1 MGWPGIRGSIRRT
14 ACIRTRW
21 ANGSWRR
28 MCGRRWSHYY
38 SVLGN
43 RESGLG
49 NRESRVPISGEQH
62 SLTRAKTTAKFK
74 GCLALVSVSS
84 FLFPDRAQRMAIPAT
99 QIRRGMVIVFEGDPC
114 RIVEFRH
121 HTPGNLRA
129 MVQAKL
135 KNLRNGASF
144 EHRFRAADS
153 IDPASM
159 ETHDLE
165 FLYQGGDTY
174 HFMNTEN
181 YDQLEMDEEMLGDN
195 AQWMQ
200 PGMKIQA
207 EYYDGRPVGI
217 KLPNSLVLE
226 VVDTAP
232 VMKTATKTAS
242 SKPAKLENGVT
253 INVPEFVGTG
263 DKVKVNPATSEY
275 QERAK

>member
-1 MGWPGIRGSIRRT
+1 
-14 ACIRTRW
+14 
-21 ANGSWRR
+21 
-28 MCGRRWSHYY
+28 
-38 SVLGN
+38 
-43 RESGLG
+43 
-49 NRESRVPISGEQH
+49 
-62 SLTRAKTTAKFK
+62 
-74 GCLALVSVSS
+74 
-84 FLFPDRAQRMAIPAT
+84 MAIPAT

-114 RIVEFRH
+114 RVVEFRH

-135 KNLRNGASF
+135 KNIRTGSSF

-165 FLYQGGDTY
+165 FMYQGGDTY

-242 SKPAKLENGVT
+242 TKPAKLENGVT

-263 DKVKVNPATSEY
+263 DKVKVNPSTGEY

>member
-1 MGWPGIRGSIRRT
+1 
-14 ACIRTRW
+14 
-21 ANGSWRR
+21 
-28 MCGRRWSHYY
+28 
-38 SVLGN
+38 
-43 RESGLG
+43 
-49 NRESRVPISGEQH
+49 
-62 SLTRAKTTAKFK
+62 
-74 GCLALVSVSS
+74 
-84 FLFPDRAQRMAIPAT
+84 MAIPAT

-114 RIVEFRH
+114 RVVEFRH

-135 KNLRNGASF
+135 KNLRTGSSF

-181 YDQLEMDEEMLGDN
+181 YDQLEMDEESLGDN

-263 DKVKVNPATSEY
+263 DKVKVNPTTGEY
-275 QERAK
+275 QARAK

>member
-1 MGWPGIRGSIRRT
+1 M
-14 ACIRTRW
+14 
-21 ANGSWRR
+21 
-28 MCGRRWSHYY
+28 
-38 SVLGN
+38 VL
-43 RESGLG
+43 
-49 NRESRVPISGEQH
+49 
-62 SLTRAKTTAKFK
+62 
-74 GCLALVSVSS
+74 
-84 FLFPDRAQRMAIPAT
+84 
-99 QIRRGMVIVFEGDPC
+99 VFEGDPC
-114 RIVEFRH
+114 RVIEFRH

-135 KNLRNGASF
+135 KNLRNGSSF

-181 YDQLEMDEEMLGDN
+181 YDQLEMDEETLGDN

-200 PGMKIQA
+200 PNMKIQA

-242 SKPAKLENGVT
+242 TKPAKLENGVT

-263 DKVKVNPATSEY
+263 DKVKVNPSTGEY

>member
-1 MGWPGIRGSIRRT
+1 
-14 ACIRTRW
+14 
-21 ANGSWRR
+21 
-28 MCGRRWSHYY
+28 
-38 SVLGN
+38 
-43 RESGLG
+43 
-49 NRESRVPISGEQH
+49 
-62 SLTRAKTTAKFK
+62 
-74 GCLALVSVSS
+74 
-84 FLFPDRAQRMAIPAT
+84 
-99 QIRRGMVIVFEGDPC
+99 MVIVFEGEPC
-114 RIVEFRH
+114 RVVEFRH

-135 KNLRNGASF
+135 KNLRTGSSF
-144 EHRFRAADS
+144 DHRFRAADS

-217 KLPNSLVLE
+217 KLPNSLILE
-226 VVDTAP
+226 IVDTAP

-263 DKVKVNPATSEY
+263 DKVKVNPATGEY

>member
-1 MGWPGIRGSIRRT
+1 
-14 ACIRTRW
+14 
-21 ANGSWRR
+21 
-28 MCGRRWSHYY
+28 
-38 SVLGN
+38 
-43 RESGLG
+43 
-49 NRESRVPISGEQH
+49 
-62 SLTRAKTTAKFK
+62 
-74 GCLALVSVSS
+74 
-84 FLFPDRAQRMAIPAT
+84 MAIPAT
-99 QIRRGMVIVFEGDPC
+99 QIRRGMVIVFEGEPC
-114 RIVEFRH
+114 RVIEFRH

-135 KNLRNGASF
+135 KNLRSGSSF

-174 HFMNTEN
+174 HFMNVEN
-181 YDQLEMDEEMLGDN
+181 YDQLEMDEEALGDN

-242 SKPAKLENGVT
+242 TKPAKLENGVT

-263 DKVKVNPATSEY
+263 DKVKVNPATGEY
-275 QERAK
+275 QERAKG

>member
-1 MGWPGIRGSIRRT
+1 
-14 ACIRTRW
+14 
-21 ANGSWRR
+21 
-28 MCGRRWSHYY
+28 
-38 SVLGN
+38 
-43 RESGLG
+43 
-49 NRESRVPISGEQH
+49 
-62 SLTRAKTTAKFK
+62 
-74 GCLALVSVSS
+74 
-84 FLFPDRAQRMAIPAT
+84 MAMPAT
-99 QIRRGMVIVFEGDPC
+99 QIRRGMVLVFEGEPC
-114 RIVEFRH
+114 RVVEFRH

-135 KNLRNGASF
+135 KNLRTGSNF

-153 IDPASM
+153 IERAAM

-207 EYYDGRPVGI
+207 EYYDGRPIGI
-217 KLPNSLVLE
+217 QLPQYLVLE
-226 VVDTAP
+226 IVETSP
-232 VMKTATKTAS
+232 VMRSATKTAS

-253 INVPEFVGTG
+253 VNVPEFIGTG
-263 DKVKVNPATSEY
+263 EKVRVNPATGEY
-275 QERAK
+275 MERAK

>member
-1 MGWPGIRGSIRRT
+1 
-14 ACIRTRW
+14 
-21 ANGSWRR
+21 
-28 MCGRRWSHYY
+28 
-38 SVLGN
+38 
-43 RESGLG
+43 
-49 NRESRVPISGEQH
+49 
-62 SLTRAKTTAKFK
+62 
-74 GCLALVSVSS
+74 
-84 FLFPDRAQRMAIPAT
+84 MAMPAT
-99 QIRRGMVIVFEGDPC
+99 LIRRGMVLVFEGEPC
-114 RIVEFRH
+114 RVVDFRH

-135 KNLRNGASF
+135 KNLRTGSSF

-242 SKPAKLENGVT
+242 TKPAKLENGVT

-263 DKVKVNPATSEY
+263 DKVKVNPSTGEY

>member
-1 MGWPGIRGSIRRT
+1 
-14 ACIRTRW
+14 
-21 ANGSWRR
+21 
-28 MCGRRWSHYY
+28 
-38 SVLGN
+38 
-43 RESGLG
+43 
-49 NRESRVPISGEQH
+49 
-62 SLTRAKTTAKFK
+62 
-74 GCLALVSVSS
+74 
-84 FLFPDRAQRMAIPAT
+84 MAMPAT
-99 QIRRGMVIVFEGDPC
+99 QIRRGMVLVFEGEPC
-114 RIVEFRH
+114 RVVEFRH

-135 KNLRNGASF
+135 KNLRTGSSF

-181 YDQLEMDEEMLGDN
+181 YDQLEMDDEMLGDN

-263 DKVKVNPATSEY
+263 DKVKVNPTTGEY

>member
-1 MGWPGIRGSIRRT
+1 
-14 ACIRTRW
+14 
-21 ANGSWRR
+21 
-28 MCGRRWSHYY
+28 
-38 SVLGN
+38 
-43 RESGLG
+43 
-49 NRESRVPISGEQH
+49 
-62 SLTRAKTTAKFK
+62 
-74 GCLALVSVSS
+74 
-84 FLFPDRAQRMAIPAT
+84 MAIPAT

-114 RIVEFRH
+114 RIIEFRH

-135 KNLRNGASF
+135 KNIRTGSSF

-165 FLYQGGDTY
+165 FMYQGGDTY

-181 YDQLEMDEEMLGDN
+181 YDQLEMDDEMLGDN

-253 INVPEFVGTG
+253 VNVPEFVATG
-263 DKVKVNPATSEY
+263 DKIRVNPGTGEY
-275 QERAK
+275 IERAK